1 MTHVRVAKAIV
12 IRAHRARHDLTATRA
27 RRVTAAHHADASAM
41 TARSANDQAV
51 QAKVV
56 KESRVLSGKL
66 A

>member
-12 IRAHRARHDLTATRA
+12 IRAHRARHDLTATRV
-27 RRVTAAHHADASAM
+27 RRATAARHAGASA
-41 TARSANDQAV
+41 TIARSVNDQAV
-51 QAKVV
+51 QVKVA